1 MVSVGVN
8 VPSPPYSAMNSSV
21 RAVVRLCTATGIPC
35 RAILRARL
43 APMTAN
49 PVTPI
54 RLSAAMCCSLLRR
67 AWPAGAKPVRA
78 LGEFLPAP
86 IVRRLCAMRQR
97 VRHLVPRPERRAPPR
112 RPSTG
117 HAVPRG
123 LMTQADRWA
132 GIRGSGSRPGE
143 AARWV
148 AVDDVV
154 GADAF
159 HLATEDQ
166 MPEAGGIAV
175 ADVRMRQEIRIRSDS
190 GIRLPPIAARSM
202 TSRQT
207 PDPKRPFRAFRR
219 APEDQLP
226 SLSPGGGSDRRAAGL
241 TPE

>member
-67 AWPAGAKPVRA
+67 AWPAGAEHEEGPREFLPPPLRRAWPAGAKPVRA

-86 IVRRLCAMRQR
+86 IVRRVCAMRQR
-97 VRHLVPRPERRAPPR
+97 VRHLVPRPERREPPS

-123 LMTQADRWA
+123 LVTQANRWA

-143 AARWV
+143 AARSV

-166 MPEAGGIAV
+166 LPEAGGIAV
-175 ADVRMRQEIRIRSDS
+175 ADVRMRSPTYACGRRS
-190 GIRLPPIAARSM
+190 G
-202 TSRQT
+202 
-207 PDPKRPFRAFRR
+207 
-219 APEDQLP
+219 
-226 SLSPGGGSDRRAAGL
+226 
-241 TPE
+241 